1 MSPKTTR
8 EVRMTK
14 NLIVCG
20 ELWKKG
26 KKYAAERNEF
36 NILVEELKAANPVTD

>member
-1 MSPKTTR
+1 MTR
-8 EVRMTK
+8 KIKMTK

-26 KKYAAERNEF
+26 KEYDAERNEF
-36 NILVEELKAANPVTD
+36 EILVEQLKVANPVADKA